1 MYVMMDMRSI
11 PCCHCALLQ
20 MPYSTVEV
28 NPITKGELSW
38 SSYRK
43 VPVVKLDGEVVAD
56 SSAIISRLQAELDA
70 AQQGSSSGKGGW

>member
-1 MYVMMDMRSI
+1 MLSW
-11 PCCHCALLQ
+11 LLQ

-43 VPVVKLDGEVVAD
+43 VPVVQLDDLVVAD

-70 AQQGSSSGKGGW
+70 AQPAAAKGGW

>member
-1 MYVMMDMRSI
+1 
-11 PCCHCALLQ
+11 

-38 SSYRK
+38 STYRK
-43 VPVVKLDGEVVAD
+43 VPVVKLDDEVVAD

-70 AQQGSSSGKGGW
+70 EQPASKAGW

>member
-1 MYVMMDMRSI
+1 
-11 PCCHCALLQ
+11 

-38 SSYRK
+38 SAYRK
-43 VPVVKLDGEVVAD
+43 VPVVKLDGDVVVD

-70 AQQGSSSGKGGW
+70 AQAAPSSKGGW

>member
-1 MYVMMDMRSI
+1 
-11 PCCHCALLQ
+11 
-20 MPYSTVEV
+20 MPYRTVEV

-43 VPVVKLDGEVVAD
+43 VPVVKLDEEVVAD

-70 AQQGSSSGKGGW
+70 AQAGGSKAGW